1 MNNNQDNFEDIKYN
15 YFLEQLK
22 QLIPDIKN
30 FNDNVYNVYIAYI
43 CPKWNSECSKQ

>member
-30 FNDNVYNVYIAYI
+30 FN
-43 CPKWNSECSKQ
+43 EMSKTMDKTYYENI